1 MGRLEAL
8 LIAATYVFLL
18 ACSSLV
24 LGVIFAFRLNAYL
37 GFTFLVLIPIVY
49 SIDTVVQKAMENSN
63 TSTLR
68 KSLIFIS
75 YVVFVWL
82 NTKFFLFVVLDEGE
96 VQIQFTSVMNCVP
109 VIRSCNAKNWI
120 MSKMKE
126 PMDTYNEARF
136 KSILWGCNVQ
146 AYYNSWGNIFLAVW

>member
-24 LGVIFAFRLNAYL
+24 LGIIFAFRLNAYL

-63 TSTLR
+63 ASTLR
-68 KSLIFIS
+68 KSLIIFFIHVS
-75 YVVFVWL
+75 FSS
-82 NTKFFLFVVLDEGE
+82 NTKLFLFFV
-96 VQIQFTSVMNCVP
+96 F
-109 VIRSCNAKNWI
+109 
-120 MSKMKE
+120 
-126 PMDTYNEARF
+126 
-136 KSILWGCNVQ
+136 
-146 AYYNSWGNIFLAVW
+146 

>member
-82 NTKFFLFVVLDEGE
+82 NTKLFLFVVLDEGE